1 MKKYKK
7 LYEASNNF
15 TRNATQPLTTDSDL
29 IEVDL
34 RYSKVNNAKWS
45 GLNLSK
51 TDFSH
56 AKMISM
62 EIDESNLQKGIMTY
76 VDFSN
81 SKISNSNFKGSIPYS
96 SNFTNTEIMK
106 NTVTDSCIDDDTISR
121 ILNKILR
128 EIREYNS
135 EILNPI
141 EFIFVQLC
149 QP

>member
-1 MKKYKK
+1 
-7 LYEASNNF
+7 
-15 TRNATQPLTTDSDL
+15 
-29 IEVDL
+29 
-34 RYSKVNNAKWS
+34 
-45 GLNLSK
+45 
-51 TDFSH
+51 
-56 AKMISM
+56 MISM

-106 NTVTDSCIDDDTISR
+106 NTVTDSCIDDNLISR
-121 ILNKILR
+121 ILNKMLR